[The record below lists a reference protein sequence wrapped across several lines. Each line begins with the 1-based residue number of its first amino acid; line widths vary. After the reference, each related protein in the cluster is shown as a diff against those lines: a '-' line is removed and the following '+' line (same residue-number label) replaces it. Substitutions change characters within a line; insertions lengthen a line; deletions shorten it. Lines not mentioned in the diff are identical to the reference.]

1 MRLSAST
8 NEFELWESLGLMP
21 GGRAGKRE
29 GGGAGATVQGMGWRM
44 TIEMGKTDRRVISGQ
59 RVTQEMGLGGEDD
72 TKFSSLDH

>member
-1 MRLSAST
+1 MRLSAGT

-44 TIEMGKTDRRVISGQ
+44 TIEMGKTDRRVISGAKS
-59 RVTQEMGLGGEDD
+59 D
-72 TKFSSLDH
+72 TGDGAGR